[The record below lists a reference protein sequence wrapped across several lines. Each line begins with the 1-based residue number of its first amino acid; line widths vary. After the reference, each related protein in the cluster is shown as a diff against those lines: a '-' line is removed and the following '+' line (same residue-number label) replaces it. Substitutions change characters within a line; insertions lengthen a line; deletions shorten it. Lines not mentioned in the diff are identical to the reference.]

1 MARIFISHSSRDDE
15 SAGRII
21 AWLKAHGFEE
31 IFLDID
37 KHGGILPGAEW
48 ERTLYREIARS
59 QAVILIVTANWH
71 ASRWCWS
78 EFTQARA
85 LGKAIF
91 PIIETPTGE
100 TMVAPDIQ
108 HLDLTSDRE
117 GGLERLRA
125 SLGRHCPRAAR
136 LSVGCGAPTL
146 SRPARHARRGR
157 RRSISA
163 ATTTSAGPRQRRGR
177 IRAPPGAVERSAG
190 ARPSSAGPAGAR
202 HACWWSARTAT
213 RRSIEV
219 AHEALLRKW
228 PRLRAWL
235 DEEREF
241 LIGKAQ
247 LERSLGDWQQ
257 AEQNAKPHALLH
269 GLQLNRAKQWLVD
282 HRSGLTDV
290 EHSYIQSSIAHAS
303 GVQKKASRQRA
314 ALLASVLGLLAIA
327 AVGGPFA
334 YGVISERRLI
344 DREAARTDLRG
355 QIVAYATAVV
365 GGTAADRA
373 EGYETSPYTTPLVQ
387 RLRQKNKSLIEA
399 LADVHQD
406 VIGLT
411 NGAQRPFLSTSMN
424 GHVYLWQQPV
434 SRAKRAVVIS
444 VDDIHWRNVPAL
456 LAPKYDAQAVVG
468 VLREAGFKDDEI
480 IKLHNVS
487 RERIDAAIADAIKS
501 FPSRKPNVSGFLPA
515 PHAPGAL
522 PVVPTGLVAGAGG
535 AVRAQHAVAGV
546 FLRAWN
552 EHGRAELLASR
563 PAGPATARRQ
573 GRRSRR
579 RQCAVLDRAGVG
591 PCRRLDHH
599 PGYAF
604 SSPPPRQA
612 PINF

>member
-1 MARIFISHSSRDDE
+1 MACSS
-15 SAGRII
+15 I
-21 AWLKAHGFEE
+21 
-31 IFLDID
+31 
-37 KHGGILPGAEW
+37 
-48 ERTLYREIARS
+48 
-59 QAVILIVTANWH
+59 
-71 ASRWCWS
+71 
-78 EFTQARA
+78 
-85 LGKAIF
+85 
-91 PIIETPTGE
+91 
-100 TMVAPDIQ
+100 
-108 HLDLTSDRE
+108 
-117 GGLERLRA
+117 
-125 SLGRHCPRAAR
+125 
-136 LSVGCGAPTL
+136 
-146 SRPARHARRGR
+146 
-157 RRSISA
+157 
-163 ATTTSAGPRQRRGR
+163 
-177 IRAPPGAVERSAG
+177 
-190 ARPSSAGPAGAR
+190 
-202 HACWWSARTAT
+202 
-213 RRSIEV
+213 
-219 AHEALLRKW
+219 
-228 PRLRAWL
+228 
-235 DEEREF
+235 
-241 LIGKAQ
+241 
-247 LERSLGDWQQ
+247 
-257 AEQNAKPHALLH
+257 
-269 GLQLNRAKQWLVD
+269 AKQWLVD

-468 VLREAGFKDDEI
+468 VLHEAGFKDDEI

-522 PVVPTGLVAGAGG
+522 PVVPTGLVAEPGARFEPNTLLLVFFSGHGMSTDGQNYLLPDLRGRQLRDVRDAEAG
-535 AVRAQHAVAGV
+535 AVNVQTLTELVSAHAA
-546 FLRAWN
+546 
-552 EHGRAELLASR
+552 ASIIILDTHFPPLPR
-563 PAGPATARRQ
+563 AGPR
-573 GRRSRR
+573 
-579 RQCAVLDRAGVG
+579 
-591 PCRRLDHH
+591 
-599 PGYAF
+599 
-604 SSPPPRQA
+604 
-612 PINF
+612 